1 MLGASQYASTPDM
14 GKVILDPRSRFGAD
28 QQYNLQL
35 WRPWD
40 VIYHPNLAA
49 DVDTRGRGYT
59 VPYNKQSE
67 EYVGNLPVSIQVAQL
82 GHQTFNRQSSRIL
95 SLTIPPQG

>member
-1 MLGASQYASTPDM
+1 MLGASHFANAPDM
-14 GKVILDPRSRFGAD
+14 AQVVMDPRSRFGAD
-28 QQYNLQL
+28 VLYRLQE

-40 VIYHPNLAA
+40 VIFHPNLAA

-59 VPYNKQSE
+59 VPYNKISE
-67 EYVGNLPVSIQVAQL
+67 QYVGNLPVSIQVAQL